1 MLPLCER
8 VIFSLATFS
17 KPWRPFPEN
26 NENILEFLNSYK
38 PQNQEANHLRILFLG
53 PVGAGKSTLINSID
67 SVLQHRVTGR
77 DLTDAISGKSFTQK
91 YKTYKFSKGSQGHY
105 SFVCNDIMGME
116 QKDGGVHVED
126 IKLALRGHVTEGYKF
141 IPQQVL
147 TKGDERY
154 RSCPSLNDSVH
165 VLVTVVPAGSV
176 SLLSEEVVKKLRK
189 VRLAAREMDIPQLA
203 ILTKVDEAC
212 PKAKQDPNNIYK
224 SKYLKEQVE
233 KFSQLLGFS
242 VNCIFLVKNYSSE
255 ISIDDATDAH
265 ILCALKQMILHG
277 NDFLNHLND

>member
-1 MLPLCER
+1 MG
-8 VIFSLATFS
+8 SSTFS

-26 NENILEFLNSYK
+26 NEDILEFLNSYK

-67 SVLQHRVTGR
+67 SVLQHRVIVRG
-77 DLTDAISGKSFTQK
+77 LTDAISGKSFTRK

-126 IKLALRGHVTEGYKF
+126 IKLALRGHVKDDYEFK
-141 IPQQVL
+141 PQQQL
-147 TKGDERY
+147 TKSDERY
-154 RSCPSLNDSVH
+154 RSCPSLNDRVH

-176 SLLSEEVVKKLRK
+176 SILSEEVVKKLRK

-212 PKAKQDPNNIYK
+212 PKAKQDPKNIYK

-255 ISIDDATDAH
+255 ISIDDDTDAH

-277 NDFLNHLND
+277 NDFLTHLND